1 LDHGAPGLASWH
13 FFLRLSEHER
23 KKRKEKQRLPN
34 IFSKKNGAGTLPL
47 INVSKIAVAA

>member
-23 KKRKEKQRLPN
+23 KKKKRKAKVTQYLLE
-34 IFSKKNGAGTLPL
+34 KNGAGTLPL